1 MDTKVVLQG
10 NWKKLINQAVETQ
23 DKLQSLQGHFKKK
36 LCTDVIKFVHDIKD
50 FRKDYEENG
59 PMVVGLN
66 PNEAN
71 EKLKK

>member
-10 NWKKLINQAVETQ
+10 NWKKLLVQAVETQ
-23 DKLQSLQGHFKKK
+23 DKLQSMQGHFKKK
-36 LCTDVIKFVHDIKD
+36 LCTDVVKFVTDIKD